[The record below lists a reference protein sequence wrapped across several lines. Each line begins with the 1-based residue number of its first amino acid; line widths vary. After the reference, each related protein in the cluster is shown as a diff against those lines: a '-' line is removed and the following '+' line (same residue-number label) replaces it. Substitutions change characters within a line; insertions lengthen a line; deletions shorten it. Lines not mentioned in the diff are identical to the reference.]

1 MFCDPQNSNNDD
13 KTLRISLS
21 LIIFDYFGSQLKTS
35 RRTSMFDTDTELDFP
50 MFSHSWLINRLVC
63 MSTENIQ
70 ALEIFLMDE
79 LLKLEQSLSRE
90 RNTGQKKQTENR
102 GVASISRRQSVTKHD
117 CKIR

>member
-90 RNTGQKKQTENR
+90 RNTGQNKQTNR
-102 GVASISRRQSVTKHD
+102 KQGSCLNFQET
-117 CKIR
+117 IRYQA

>member
-70 ALEIFLMDE
+70 ALKIFLMDE
-79 LLKLEQSLSRE
+79 LLKLEKSLSLGNRIQDKTN
-90 RNTGQKKQTENR
+90 RKQGNCLNFQETILYQR
-102 GVASISRRQSVTKHD
+102 
-117 CKIR
+117 KIL